1 MKKILF
7 SILAAAA
14 VSVSCTKFAE
24 DAPIVF
30 IDAEVP
36 EVTAEATGDN
46 QIYVTVTA
54 KQSTSFFT
62 YAVIEGKA
70 AQLDSVALLK
80 GNYSSSA
87 VLVDDKPVAAVLDF
101 AETPIVKLSVTGL
114 TSNTTYTVY
123 AVASNAQGKVSS
135 VVTASA
141 TTTDGTAPQLI
152 YDKYD
157 SAEKDSVLAF
167 AIPFDDPVA
176 VGEAAEVTA
185 HFFARYG
192 GTDANGCFVEQKS
205 VTVPLDS
212 LDAKGNVLYVYV
224 PEEEY
229 VPGAYVA
236 ITYVEGT
243 VENALGAGC
252 AAFEKAAVAYDS
264 ENQEVVWNGICAQ
277 YDNVAFKLSLKPE
290 GDGEADDDT
299 PGKADDEGDADEEES
314 KYEIF
319 SDWETLVMK
328 SYAQTKYPLAGRKKA
343 TAAISVVDGDGRTVS
358 YTGQQLKIVDNSN
371 GIVGVALDEDPG
383 FGTYVSYKIAADSVL
398 DIYGNSN
405 EEFTVTDGYLCSYG
419 YTLDDIIGTYTVEGT
434 SYWSSYG
441 MDETENW
448 VIEKSDDAEEGNIMI
463 TTYWGYECDY
473 PIYGT
478 LDCDS
483 GILYIP
489 DFQKF
494 KTLTDSEADGA
505 KIGDLYFACNT
516 NSSNAVL
523 QIKVPAKG
531 VLSGIS
537 LYFGYYCVA
546 EAAYAGNKGWWN
558 LFTAINGERE

>member
-229 VPGAYVA
+229 VPGAYVS

-264 ENQEVVWNGICAQ
+264 ENKEVVWNGSICAQ

-299 PGKADDEGDADEEES
+299 PGKADDEGDEDESE
-314 KYEIF
+314 YEIF

-328 SYAQTKYPLAGRKKA
+328 SYAQTKYPLAGSKKT

-358 YTGQQLKIVDNSN
+358 YTGQQLKIVDRIN

-405 EEFTVTDGYLCSYG
+405 EEFTVTDGYFCSYG
-419 YTLDDIIGTYTVEGT
+419 YTLDDIIGTYEV
-434 SYWSSYG
+434 SSYNAFSG
-441 MDETENW
+441 AKSPVYSFVVEA
-448 VIEKSDDAEEGNIMI
+448 SDDAETGNIVI
-463 TTYWGYECDY
+463 TDYLGIKGKIYAEFDFDNGFFSVKNGDIFSGDETAGYCTYFY
-473 PIYGT
+473 
-478 LDCDS
+478 
-483 GILYIP
+483 
-489 DFQKF
+489 Q
-494 KTLTDSEADGA
+494 DSEAIFNVPEAGVITSDYYIGAATVADGSMTGYA
-505 KIGDLYFACNT
+505 TDEAGNYLLLAYF
-516 NSSNAVL
+516 
-523 QIKVPAKG
+523 
-531 VLSGIS
+531 
-537 LYFGYYCVA
+537 VA
-546 EAAYAGNKGWWN
+546 ERK
-558 LFTAINGERE
+558 